1 MRGHLESCCAYARL
15 TRRIRLTAAVLSLF
29 AAVATAQASE
39 QSEASTT
46 AESRDEAR
54 RAIPIAKIDPAYR
67 KSVGEVLA
75 DPSIFRR
82 LPTNVIDCQPELFTF
97 IAQNPDVLV
106 AIWRQLGVSG
116 VELTRTGANTF
127 RLSDGVGTT
136 GNMTVVEQNCDAAAQ
151 NRIVMYVEG
160 VYEGKPFN
168 KPISAQCVLL
178 LRSGSTK
185 ETNGRVY
192 VATRLDSFVKLDRA
206 SIELVAKAL
215 HPFVGQTA
223 DRNFA
228 DSLTFVSNL
237 SFTAEKRPEN
247 VANLAGQL
255 TGVQPGQ
262 KLELARLSHV
272 CAESGR
278 QWRLTRAEQ
287 TPADSTR

>member
-1 MRGHLESCCAYARL
+1 MRGILHLFGGRARL
-15 TRRIRLTAAVLSLF
+15 ARRLGHAAAMLSLLLTAELAP
-29 AAVATAQASE
+29 ASE
-39 QSEASTT
+39 RSEASTS
-46 AESRDEAR
+46 AAARDEAR
-54 RAIPIAKIDPAYR
+54 RAIPMAKVDPAHR
-67 KSVGEVLA
+67 QAVGEVLA

-97 IAQNPDVLV
+97 IAQNPEVLV

-116 VELTRTGANTF
+116 VELTRTGENAF

-136 GNMTVVEQNCDAAAQ
+136 GAMTIVEQNCDAAAQ

-168 KPISAQCVLL
+168 KPMAAQCVLL
-178 LRSGSTK
+178 LRSGSTT

-206 SIELVAKAL
+206 SIELVAKAI

-237 SFTAEKRPEN
+237 SFTAEKRPESIE
-247 VANLAGQL
+247 NLAREL
-255 TGVQPGQ
+255 TGVEARRQQ
-262 KLELARLSHV
+262 ELARLSHV
-272 CAESGR
+272 CAEAGR
-278 QWRLTRAEQ
+278 QWRLSRAAQ
-287 TPADSTR
+287 TSTDRAR